1 MKVLF
6 KLIGPILKPVDDMS
20 VFKCWGCRG
29 LLGSDLQNELGGVC
43 INNLDTTFTE
53 NDIILNMRES
63 SSKRAAQ
70 DNVTN
75 FLFESA
81 SKSIR
86 LYNALRD
93 TDARLIYFST
103 IDFNEDLYCD
113 IKRWLE
119 KLPSSFITKNKFKVV
134 RLPGIVGS
142 KLRKGPIYDV
152 IQSKLYTD
160 KNIDLNIIDTQE
172 VCRFVRY
179 LGKNWEEEPIAMNL
193 TPSNSISLR
202 NIWSIVHNDCRCEN
216 PFDNHKST
224 DSNFVQ
230 AKNTNFSNFELNS
243 SEFYL
248 KRFLKKYGKICNQ

>member
-6 KLIGPILKPVDDMS
+6 KLIGPILKPFDDMT

-29 LLGSDLQNELGGVC
+29 LLGCDLQNELGGVC
-43 INNLDTTFTE
+43 IDKLDTTFTE
-53 NDIILNMRES
+53 NDIVLNMRES
-63 SSKRAAQ
+63 SSKRSAE

-75 FLFESA
+75 FLNESA
-81 SKSIR
+81 RKSIW

-93 TDARLIYFST
+93 SDARLIYFST
-103 IDFNEDLYCD
+103 IDFNNDLYCD

-119 KLPSSFITKNKFKVV
+119 VLPSSFIAKNKFKVV

-160 KNIDLNIIDTQE
+160 KNIDLNIIDTEE

-179 LGKNWEEEPIAMNL
+179 LGENWEEEPIEMNL
-193 TPSNSISLR
+193 TPSKSISMK

-216 PFDNHKST
+216 PFDIHKST
-224 DSNFVQ
+224 DCNFVQ
-230 AKNTNFSNFELNS
+230 AKNTNFSNFELCA